1 MKKKA
6 YEELVRLFKNLPGQD
21 IKLEQIYRIVSREP
35 ADDLTPT
42 QMHSRCSRAIGEA
55 RAALKRDGHVLILGE
70 LKNSY
75 RAEPL
80 KRGR

>member
-6 YEELVRLFKNLPGQD
+6 YEELVRTFMNLPGQD

-35 ADDLTPT
+35 SDSLTPT

-55 RAALKRDGHVLILGE
+55 RTALTREGYVLALGE

-75 RAEPL
+75 RAV
-80 KRGR
+80 KRVR

>member
-6 YEELVRLFKNLPGQD
+6 YEELVRTFMNLPGQD

-35 ADDLTPT
+35 SDSLTQT

-55 RAALKRDGHVLILGE
+55 RTALKREGYVLALGE

-75 RAEPL
+75 RAV
-80 KRGR
+80 KRVR